1 MCLEPEDFEEWF
13 ERTQSLPTENL
24 HRLDLYWR
32 DNFETSVDQQL
43 HSIVETVLAINIYFV
58 SLKTTCFLTT
68 GSYFLYS
75 IFSGC
80 KRLFLVIEYLYPVPA
95 VLSIWII
102 SLLLF
107 PATTTIL

>member
-43 HSIVETVLAINIYFV
+43 HSIVETVLAERGEITLEMKRQEQINKLNK
-58 SLKTTCFLTT
+58 SLKVSNPV
-68 GSYFLYS
+68 GRV
-75 IFSGC
+75 ISGLKC
-80 KRLFLVIEYLYPVPA
+80 LFNKSSKA
-95 VLSIWII
+95 S
-102 SLLLF
+102 
-107 PATTTIL
+107 